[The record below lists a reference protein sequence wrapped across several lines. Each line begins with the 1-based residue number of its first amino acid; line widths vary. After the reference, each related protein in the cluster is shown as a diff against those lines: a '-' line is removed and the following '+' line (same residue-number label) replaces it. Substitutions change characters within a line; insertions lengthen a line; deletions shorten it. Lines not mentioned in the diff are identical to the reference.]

1 MKEVIGQDQV
11 TSLEDA
17 MNKSEEEE
25 MGRKKGEEIQEFVVS
40 GLPRLETE
48 LNGQKVRLVKGM
60 SKAEEVKLLQFVLD
74 CGGVIKTVSS
84 THDINLKSN
93 IFLHN
98 FFTLSRGYKK
108 ECHDISNVLVSLS
121 SKIKSIH

>member
-1 MKEVIGQDQV
+1 MKEVIGQSQV
-11 TSLEDA
+11 SSLEDA
-17 MNKSEEEE
+17 MNKNEDEES
-25 MGRKKGEEIQEFVVS
+25 GSQKGDEIQETEENRRK
-40 GLPRLETE
+40 RLEIE
-48 LNGQKVRLVKGM
+48 LKGRKIKLVKGL